1 MVGRRMEHYG
11 AFRAEADAHRQ
22 GIEIRKRPVQTGT
35 LALINRMSRYRH
47 RRPGLHGTLGQ
58 PGVPGNCGSRLRRG
72 QVSDC
77 GFRTH
82 VRSIRRAAF
91 SGTCCASF
99 RARWCQR
106 SFV

>member
-1 MVGRRMEHYG
+1 
-11 AFRAEADAHRQ
+11 
-22 GIEIRKRPVQTGT
+22 
-35 LALINRMSRYRH
+35 
-47 RRPGLHGTLGQ
+47 
-58 PGVPGNCGSRLRRG
+58 VPGNCGSRLRRG